1 MPSDKAAYLAAH
13 YLSADPKPSSAKKRK
28 RKHAAAPSAANGL
41 LIQDDDEPGWSTSK
55 PLDPDDDPD
64 TTGNTPTISGTSAE
78 FRRAKKSGWK
88 TLSTPTNDTS
98 AAEAD
103 AIIAAAATD
112 HAAAARLADGDL
124 DDPTTLTTT
133 TQDATTVAPPTTMS
147 NGTLPGLQPAS
158 AITAQLRA
166 VQAAERAELLALQ
179 ASGAGLAEPDE
190 VILRDATGRRVD
202 ATMRRAE
209 ARRAQAEAER
219 AEEAR
224 KTALKGEV
232 QLAEARRRRE
242 AVAEAALM
250 TVARGR
256 DDVAMNEEMRGEGRW
271 NDPMA
276 EFMSAGGK
284 EGGGKRGKG
293 KGGRRPV
300 YNGAAPPNRYGIRP
314 GYRWDGV
321 DRGNGFE
328 AERFKAINR
337 RERNKDL
344 SYHWQMDE

>member
-13 YLSADPKPSSAKKRK
+13 YLSADPKPSSTKKRK
-28 RKHAAAPSAANGL
+28 RKHAAPSTANGL
-41 LIQDDDEPGWSTSK
+41 LIQDDDEPGWSTTATTK
-55 PLDPDDDPD
+55 PLDDDDPD
-64 TTGNTPTISGTSAE
+64 GNGGTPTVSGTSAE

-88 TLSTPTNDTS
+88 TLSTSKPDDTS

-124 DDPTTLTTT
+124 DDPTTTTLTTT
-133 TQDATTVAPPTTMS
+133 KDAAPPPATMS

-158 AITAQLRA
+158 AITSQLRA
-166 VQAAERAELLALQ
+166 VQAAERAELARMQ
-179 ASGAGLAEPDE
+179 ASGTADEPVE

-202 ATMRRAE
+202 ASMRRAE
-209 ARRAQAEAER
+209 MRRAQAEAER

-242 AVAEAALM
+242 AVEEAALM
-250 TVARGR
+250 TVARGK
-256 DDVAMNEEMRGEGRW
+256 DDEGINAEMKAEGRW

-276 EFMSAGGK
+276 EFLGGTAEK
-284 EGGGKRGKG
+284 AGGGKRRKG
-293 KGGRRPV
+293 KRPV
-300 YNGAAPPNRYGIRP
+300 YGGAAPPNRYGIRP

>member
-1 MPSDKAAYLAAH
+1 MSSNKAAYLAK
-13 YLSADPKPSSAKKRK
+13 YLSADPKPSTTKKRK
-28 RKHAAAPSAANGL
+28 RKHGAPSTAPNGL
-41 LIQDDDEPGWSTSK
+41 LIQDDDEPGWSTTTK
-55 PLDPDDDPD
+55 PDDDDDPD
-64 TTGNTPTISGTSAE
+64 GVGTPLVSGTSAE

-88 TLSTPTNDTS
+88 TLTTTTPKHNDDDTS
-98 AAEAD
+98 AAAD

-124 DDPTTLTTT
+124 DDPTTVTPT
-133 TQDATTVAPPTTMS
+133 PPTTTMS

-158 AITAQLRA
+158 AITAQLLA
-166 VQAAERAELLALQ
+166 VQAAERAELAAMQ
-179 ASGAGLAEPDE
+179 ASGAADAPVEM
-190 VILRDATGRRVD
+190 ILRDATGRRVD
-202 ATMRRAE
+202 AAMRRAE
-209 ARRAQAEAER
+209 MRRAQAEAER

-242 AVAEAALM
+242 AVEEAALM

-256 DDVAMNEEMRGEGRW
+256 DDEGMNAEMRAEGRW

-276 EFMSAGGK
+276 EFLGTTAGTGGK
-284 EGGGKRGKG
+284 GGKRK
-293 KGGRRPV
+293 GRRPV
-300 YNGAAPPNRYGIRP
+300 YTGAAAPNRYGIRP

>member
-13 YLSADPKPSSAKKRK
+13 YLSADPKPSSTKKRK
-28 RKHAAAPSAANGL
+28 RKHAAPSAANGL
-41 LIQDDDEPGWSTSK
+41 LIQDDDEPGWSTK
-55 PLDPDDDPD
+55 PLDPDDDDPD
-64 TTGNTPTISGTSAE
+64 STTPTVSGTSAE

-88 TLSTPTNDTS
+88 TLSTTPKPDDTS

-124 DDPTTLTTT
+124 DDPTTLTA
-133 TQDATTVAPPTTMS
+133 TQDATVAPPTTMS

-166 VQAAERAELLALQ
+166 VQAAERAELALLQ

-202 ATMRRAE
+202 ASMRRAE

-276 EFMSAGGK
+276 EFMGGG
-284 EGGGKRGKG
+284 GGGKGGGKG
-293 KGGRRPV
+293 KGKGRRPV
-300 YNGAAPPNRYGIRP
+300 YSGAAPPNRYGIRP

>member
-13 YLSADPKPSSAKKRK
+13 YLSADPKPSSTKKRK
-28 RKHAAAPSAANGL
+28 RKHATPSAANGL
-41 LIQDDDEPGWSTSK
+41 LIQDDDEPGWSTK
-55 PLDPDDDPD
+55 PLNPDDDDPD

-88 TLSTPTNDTS
+88 TLSTPKPDDTS

-133 TQDATTVAPPTTMS
+133 TQDVAPPATTTMS

-166 VQAAERAELLALQ
+166 VQAAERAELARLQ

-202 ATMRRAE
+202 ASMRRAE

-224 KTALKGEV
+224 TTALKGEV

-250 TVARGR
+250 TVARGW

-276 EFMSAGGK
+276 EFMALGGGGEGAGGK
-284 EGGGKRGKG
+284 KG
-293 KGGRRPV
+293 AGGRRPV